1 MAKHELTNI
10 EVDVLRELGSI
21 GAGNATTSLSVM
33 LNSHLRMEIPV
44 VRFLD
49 FNEIA
54 NMIGS
59 ASDIV
64 TAVLTHFS
72 GDVNGMILFV
82 LEMEDAKNLAG
93 TMLQRTYEDD
103 AVFDHMDKSALKEIG
118 NILMSSYL
126 NSISTITNLELR
138 TQPPAISIDMAGAV
152 LSLPISELGQIGDKA
167 LVIDSKILDNDEPI
181 NGFLLFVSDEESY
194 GKIFEALGIRC

>member
-93 TMLQRTYEDD
+93 TMLQRTYDEDT
-103 AVFDHMDKSALKEIG
+103 VFDHMDKSVLKEVG